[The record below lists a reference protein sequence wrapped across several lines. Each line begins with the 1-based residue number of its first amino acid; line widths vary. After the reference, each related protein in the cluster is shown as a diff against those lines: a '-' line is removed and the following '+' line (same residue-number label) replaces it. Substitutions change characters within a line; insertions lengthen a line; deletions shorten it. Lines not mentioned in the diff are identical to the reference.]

1 MNHQAINHQAMNHQA
16 MNHQDSPTTERKPL
30 AVIKVGGDILLDKIQ
45 SSGLAQNISGLI
57 KDNWN
62 VVVLH
67 GGGPQ
72 LSAMQSRCGI
82 EPRKVA
88 GRRITSEEDLV
99 LVKQVL
105 CGQVNVDLVSL
116 MQAQGVNAFGC
127 HGASG
132 NLIQAKR
139 RPPITVS
146 GGGPEAIDFG
156 EVGDV
161 TRINSQL
168 LDSLLAADLVPII
181 ASLGMDPSGAV
192 FNINADTTVVQIARA
207 MSAEL
212 LIFVTGIGGIFRD
225 IKDPSSRFADL
236 DAAAAKKHIKSGVI
250 VGGMIP
256 KVEEALSLLE
266 SGVGTI
272 AIVDAGQAKAFGSIA
287 SGQAEFGTLI
297 RNSY

>member
-1 MNHQAINHQAMNHQA
+1 MKHQAMNQQA
-16 MNHQDSPTTERKPL
+16 STTTERKPL
-30 AVIKVGGDILLDKIQ
+30 AVIKVGGDILLDEIQ
-45 SSGLAQNISGLI
+45 RSGLAQNILGLI
-57 KDNWN
+57 ADNWH

-88 GRRITSEEDLV
+88 GRRITSKEDLV

-105 CGQVNVDLVSL
+105 CGQVNVDLVSV

-132 NLIQAKR
+132 KLIQAKR
-139 RPPITVS
+139 RPPINVS
-146 GGGPEAIDFG
+146 GGGPDPIDFG

-161 TRINSQL
+161 TGINTDVL
-168 LDSLLAADLVPII
+168 VSLLSTDLVPII

-192 FNINADTTVVQIARA
+192 FNINADTTVVQIARE

-212 LIFVTGIGGIFRD
+212 LIFVTGIGGIFED
-225 IKDPSSRFADL
+225 IKNPASRFADL
-236 DAAAAKKHIKSGVI
+236 DVAEAKEQINKGVI

-272 AIVDAGQAKAFGSIA
+272 AIVDAGDSTAFASIA
-287 SGQAEFGTLI
+287 TGKAEFGTLI
-297 RNSY
+297 RKR

>member
-1 MNHQAINHQAMNHQA
+1 MIS
-16 MNHQDSPTTERKPL
+16 QDSVNKDQRPL
-30 AVIKVGGDILLDKIQ
+30 AVIKVGGDILLDEIQ

-88 GRRITSEEDLV
+88 GRRITSKEDLV

-105 CGQVNVDLVSL
+105 CGQVNVDLVSV

-132 NLIQAKR
+132 KLIQAKR

-146 GGGPEAIDFG
+146 GGGPDVIDFG

-161 TRINSQL
+161 TGINTDVL
-168 LDSLLAADLVPII
+168 VSLLSTGLVPII
-181 ASLGMDPSGAV
+181 ASLGIDPSGAV
-192 FNINADTTVVQIARA
+192 FNINADTTVVQIARE

-212 LIFVTGIGGIFRD
+212 LIFVTGIGGIFED
-225 IKDPSSRFADL
+225 IKNPASRFADL
-236 DAAAAKKHIKSGVI
+236 DAAQARNYIDKAVI

-272 AIVDAGQAKAFGSIA
+272 AIVDAGEPTAFASIA
-287 SGQAEFGTLI
+287 GGKAEFGTLI
-297 RNSY
+297 RKSK

>member
-1 MNHQAINHQAMNHQA
+1 MIRQETVQA
-16 MNHQDSPTTERKPL
+16 ERKSL
-30 AVIKVGGDILLDKIQ
+30 AVIKVGGDILLDPIQ
-45 SSGLAQNISGLI
+45 SAGLAQNISGLI
-57 KDNWN
+57 KDNWH
-62 VVVLH
+62 VVVVH

-88 GRRITSEEDLV
+88 GRRITSKEDLV

-105 CGQVNVDLVSL
+105 CGQVNVDLVSV
-116 MQAQGVNAFGC
+116 MQARGVNAFGC

-132 NLIQAKR
+132 NLIQATR

-146 GGGPEAIDFG
+146 GGGSEAIDFG

-161 TRINSQL
+161 TGVNTEL

-181 ASLGMDPSGAV
+181 ASLGINYAGEV
-192 FNINADTTVVQIARA
+192 FNINADTTVVQVARA
-207 MSAEL
+207 MCAEL
-212 LIFVTGIGGIFRD
+212 LIFVTGVGGIFED
-225 IKDPSSRFADL
+225 IKDRSSRFADL
-236 DAAAAKKHIKSGVI
+236 DIDEANTHIINGVI

-272 AIVDAGQAKAFGSIA
+272 AIVDAGEPKAFASIA
-287 SGQAEFGTLI
+287 NGKAEFGTLI
-297 RNSY
+297 RKK

>member
-1 MNHQAINHQAMNHQA
+1 MKHKESLKA
-16 MNHQDSPTTERKPL
+16 DRKPL

-45 SSGLAQNISGLI
+45 RSGLAQNILGLI
-57 KDNWN
+57 NGNWS
-62 VVVLH
+62 VLVLH

-88 GRRITSEEDLV
+88 GRRITSKDDLV

-132 NLIQAKR
+132 KLIQAKR
-139 RPPITVS
+139 RPPIRVS
-146 GGGPEAIDFG
+146 GGGPDAIDFG

-161 TRINSQL
+161 TGINTDVL
-168 LDSLLAADLVPII
+168 ESLLAADLVPII
-181 ASLGMDPSGAV
+181 ASLGIDPSGAV
-192 FNINADTTVVQIARA
+192 FNINADTTVVQIAGA

-225 IKDPSSRFADL
+225 IKDPASRFGDL
-236 DAAAAKKHIKSGVI
+236 DSVAAKKHIDSGVI

-256 KVEEALSLLE
+256 KVEEALTLLE

-272 AIVDAGQAKAFGSIA
+272 AIVDAGQPTAFASIA
-287 SGQAEFGTLI
+287 SGHTEFGTLI
-297 RNSY
+297 RKK

>member
-1 MNHQAINHQAMNHQA
+1 MNYQNSATIE
-16 MNHQDSPTTERKPL
+16 TKPL
-30 AVIKVGGDILLDKIQ
+30 AVIKVGGDILLDEIQ
-45 SSGLAQNISGLI
+45 RVGLAQNILGLI
-57 KDNWN
+57 NDNWQ
-62 VVVLH
+62 VVLLH

-88 GRRITSEEDLV
+88 GRRITSKEDLV

-105 CGQVNVDLVSL
+105 CGQVNVYLVSV

-132 NLIQAKR
+132 KLIQAVR
-139 RPPITVS
+139 RPPIRVS
-146 GGGPEAIDFG
+146 GGGPDAIDFG

-161 TRINSQL
+161 TGINTDVL
-168 LDSLLAADLVPII
+168 ESLLAADLVPII

-225 IKDPSSRFADL
+225 IKDPTSRFGDL
-236 DAAAAKKHIKSGVI
+236 DSAQAKKHIESGVI
-250 VGGMIP
+250 IGGMIP
-256 KVEEALSLLE
+256 KVEEALTLLE

-272 AIVDAGQAKAFGSIA
+272 AIVDAGQPTAFTSIA
-287 SGQAEFGTLI
+287 SGKTEFGTLI
-297 RNSY
+297 RKK

>member
-1 MNHQAINHQAMNHQA
+1 MALNYQGSNTSAK
-16 MNHQDSPTTERKPL
+16 KPL
-30 AVIKVGGDILLDKIQ
+30 AVIKVGGDILLDEMQ
-45 SSGLAQNISGLI
+45 SSGLAKNIRGLI
-57 KDNWN
+57 NANWQ
-62 VVVLH
+62 VVALH

-72 LSAMQSRCGI
+72 LSAMQTRCGI

-88 GRRITSEEDLV
+88 GRRITSAEDLV

-116 MQAQGVNAFGC
+116 MQVQGVNAFGC

-132 NLIQAKR
+132 KLIQAQR
-139 RPPITVS
+139 RPPIRVS
-146 GGGPEAIDFG
+146 GGGAKAIDFG

-161 TRINSQL
+161 TGINSDL
-168 LDSLLAADLVPII
+168 LDRLLAADLVPII
-181 ASLGMDPSGAV
+181 ASLGIDPSGGV

-225 IKDPSSRFADL
+225 IKNPASRFADL
-236 DAAAAKKHIKSGVI
+236 NPVAAKQHIDSGVI
-250 VGGMIP
+250 IGGMIP
-256 KVEEALSLLE
+256 KVEEALTLLE

-272 AIVDAGQAKAFGSIA
+272 AIVDAAEPAAFCSIA
-287 SGQAEFGTLI
+287 SGETHFGTLI
-297 RNSY
+297 REN